1 MVFAMD
7 SLVGLDV
14 QIATWLQGSGTPGL
28 TAFLLV
34 VSLLHTHPVVLGIAL
49 ALAFVFHGRGEAYW
63 VRVTVLAIPCG
74 LALNALLKEVVR
86 RPRPVYE
93 FPLVTLD
100 TFSFP
105 SGHTA
110 AATLLYGV
118 LGAYLVQRARRR
130 GARAAIAAGAA
141 ALIALVGFSRMYLGA
156 HYLTDVVAAAALS
169 LLWVAA
175 CLWFARGLHAPRPH

>member
-1 MVFAMD
+1 MD

-34 VSLLHTHPVVLGIAL
+34 VSLLHTHAVVLGSAL
-49 ALAFVFHGRGEAYW
+49 VLAVVLHRRGEAYW
-63 VRVTVLAIPCG
+63 VRVTALAIPGG
-74 LALNALLKEVVR
+74 LLLNALLKELVQ

-93 FPLVTLD
+93 FPLVTLA
-100 TFSFP
+100 TSSFP

-118 LGAYLVQRARRR
+118 WGAYLASHARSPA
-130 GARAAIAAGAA
+130 ARAAIAAGAV
-141 ALIALVGFSRMYLGA
+141 ALVALVGFSRMYLGA
-156 HYLTDVVAAAALS
+156 HYLTDVVAAAGIA
-169 LLWVAA
+169 LLWLAFSLWSAHGAHAA
-175 CLWFARGLHAPRPH
+175 RPG